1 MNNKSESQ
9 GFGITVPAVVVVAND
24 ARHRG
29 ELEALLAKHFTIKT
43 FQDVHAAIGALEH
56 ERPDVVVI
64 ENAMPMGGLRLMVT
78 QAGGLPQPP
87 GFLVTA
93 NKGEGL
99 GVSFADSKVDGRY
112 LTWPFTGR
120 VLIDQIGEL
129 INAAA
134 ERGWEELPERQQKT
148 LKMTVEEYQK
158 VADNIARGEP
168 IDYDQATESC
178 SPLVEATKMGDA
190 HALLTAVQSHHDYTY
205 VHSTRVATLLT
216 LFGHGLGMRGDHL
229 LILATGGL
237 LHDVGKLVTPP
248 EILGKPGKL
257 DDQEWPIM
265 QDHVVQS
272 GLLLGKSDDIKKG
285 AQIIAEQHHEKLD
298 GTGYP
303 RGLKSKELNDLA
315 RMSSIVDIFGA
326 LTDARSYKPA
336 FPAEK
341 AFAILEDMGP
351 AIDQNLL
358 KVFKEIFTP
367 GAEAV

>member
-1 MNNKSESQ
+1 MNNKET
-9 GFGITVPAVVVVAND
+9 GIIVPSVFVVAHD

-29 ELEALLAKHFTIKT
+29 ELEALLAKHFTVT
-43 FQDVHAAIGALEH
+43 SFQDVHTVIGAFEH
-56 ERPDVVVI
+56 ELPDVVVV
-64 ENAMPMGGLRLMVT
+64 ENDMPMGGLRVLVT
-78 QAGGLPQPP
+78 QAGGLKQPP
-87 GFLVTA
+87 SFLVTA
-93 NKGEGL
+93 KKGDGL
-99 GVSFADSKVDGRY
+99 NVSFMDSRVEGRY
-112 LTWPFTGR
+112 LMWPFSGR
-120 VLIDQIGEL
+120 VLIDQISEL
-129 INAAA
+129 INLAA
-134 ERGWEELPERQQKT
+134 ERGWDDLPERQSKP

-158 VADNIARGEP
+158 VADCIARGEP
-168 IDYDQATESC
+168 IDYTTASESC
-178 SPLVEATKMGDA
+178 SSLVDATKNGDA
-190 HALLTAVQSHHDYTY
+190 HALLKAVQSHHDYTY

-216 LFGHGLGMRGDHL
+216 LFGYGLGMRGDNL

-265 QDHVVQS
+265 QHHVVES
-272 GLLLGKSDDIKKG
+272 GLLLGKAEHIKKG
-285 AQIIAEQHHEKLD
+285 AQIIAEQHHEKID
-298 GTGYP
+298 GSGYP
-303 RGLKSKELNDLA
+303 KGLKGAEMNELA

-358 KVFKEIFTP
+358 KVFREIFSP
-367 GAEAV
+367 GADTVA